1 MIFVSQ
7 IERITEE
14 QVRSVSGTLK
24 LSMTIIVPISVRMG
38 LADDGGDIFRIIGH
52 TAHDVSVGA
61 AVQIRDREIHDLVK
75 EIPA

>member
-24 LSMTIIVPISVRMG
+24 LSMTIIVPISVRIPEKS
-38 LADDGGDIFRIIGH
+38 DDRDWLMTVETFS
-52 TAHDVSVGA
+52 ASLV
-61 AVQIRDREIHDLVK
+61 IRLMMSPWERLSR
-75 EIPA
+75 